1 MVKPADSNRQ
11 PGRIRYLANVLLP
24 KTLIYR
30 SLILGH
36 KWERAQ
42 MVADVVEVMGGRNGG
57 KKGKQ
62 G

>member
-1 MVKPADSNRQ
+1 MIEADSQ
-11 PGRIRYLANVLLP
+11 AEYDYVASVLLP

-30 SLILGH
+30 NMVLGH
-36 KWERAQ
+36 EWERAQ

>member
-1 MVKPADSNRQ
+1 MAS
-11 PGRIRYLANVLLP
+11 VLLP

-30 SLILGH
+30 NIVLGH
-36 KWERAQ
+36 EWERAQ